1 MPPPSQPPTDDAA
14 IRLSVHPAPADEE
27 LAAIVGAIVALG
39 CPSGEA
45 GAAGPGR
52 PVPSRWALAGR
63 REAMRGLDRDDDTGS
78 RA

>member
-1 MPPPSQPPTDDAA
+1 MPPPSQSPADDPA

-27 LAAIVGAIVALG
+27 LAAIVGAIGTLRRRAA
-39 CPSGEA
+39 EA
-45 GAAGPGR
+45 DAAGPDR
-52 PVPSRWALAGR
+52 PVPSRWAIAGR